1 MIITLRHIS
10 KSYPSKAILTDV
22 SLSINEKEKVAIIGL
37 NGSGKTTLLNIISK
51 EMTPDEGDVFYG
63 GKITV
68 RSLKQHAF
76 ENEDISVKEVFE
88 QSMAKIVALEKQ
100 LNHVLNQVSKHP
112 EDEKLLLKLSTLQH
126 EFEDMGGYHIQST
139 METMLTKMGFSKEVL
154 SQSIH
159 TFSQGQKTRL
169 ALASLLLS
177 YPDVLILDEPTNHL
191 DIEMIE
197 WLEGFLVTYPKTI
210 LFVSHDRRFIDKV
223 ATDIIEIEY
232 EKTTSFKGNYSSYQK
247 AKVKM
252 LEKMQSAYHRQQKD
266 IERLE
271 ALIEKFRYKR
281 SKAAFAQSKIK
292 YLERMDRVDAPKQGS
307 KAMSFSF
314 NPYIK
319 GGKEVLLVSSLK
331 IGYDRPLHTLD
342 LTLRRGQRIAIVG
355 KNGVGKSTLLRTLV
369 NEIPPLSGE
378 FLYGHQI
385 HWAYFDQN
393 HAQLN
398 SNKLV
403 IEELWDEYP
412 QLDHHQIRTVLAQF
426 LFTQE
431 DVFKSVS
438 ACSGGERVRLSLA
451 KMMLKRANLLILDE
465 PTNHLDIPAK
475 EALEAALLSYTG
487 SILFVSHDRYFIDK
501 VSTAV
506 LTLDEHTSTLTEM
519 IHNQEQEDMND
530 ELKELRVQA
539 HQERKAVQKSLKQKE
554 KRIKELEQLIQ
565 EGEAHLEVLRDYR
578 YEPEYYHDFSKMEKL
593 NAQIDE
599 QHNVIAQY
607 VHEWEALSLEM
618 EEGEKNDKNI

>member
-1 MIITLRHIS
+1 MIITLSHIS
-10 KSYPSKAILTDV
+10 KSYPSKNILSDV
-22 SLSINEKEKVAIIGL
+22 SLTINEKEKVAIIGL

-51 EMTPDEGDVFYG
+51 EITPDEGDVFYG
-63 GKITV
+63 GKISLK
-68 RSLKQHAF
+68 SLKQHAF
-76 ENEDISVKEVFE
+76 ENEELSVQDVFE
-88 QSMAKIVALEKQ
+88 QAMAKVVALEKQ
-100 LNHVLNQVSKHP
+100 LTSLHQQVSLHP
-112 EDEKLLLKLSTLQH
+112 EDEKLLNKLSNLLH

-197 WLEGFLVTYPKTI
+197 WLEGFLITYPKTI

-223 ATDIIEIEY
+223 ATDIVEIEY
-232 EKTTSFKGNYSSYQK
+232 EKATSFKGNYSSYQK
-247 AKVKM
+247 AKLKM

-292 YLERMDRVDAPKQGS
+292 YLERMDRIEAPSKGS
-307 KAMSFSF
+307 KNIKFSF

-319 GGKEVLLVSSLK
+319 GGKEVLILSDLS
-331 IGYDRPLHTLD
+331 IGYDQSIQTLD
-342 LTLRRGQRIAIVG
+342 LTLRRGQRVAVLG
-355 KNGVGKSTLLRTLV
+355 KNGVGKSTLLKTIV
-369 NEIPPLSGE
+369 GEIPSLGGE
-378 FLYGHQI
+378 FIFGHQI

-398 SNKLV
+398 SSKLV

-412 QLDHHQIRTVLAQF
+412 QLDHHQIRSVLAQF
-426 LFTQE
+426 LFTQD

-451 KMMLKRANLLILDE
+451 KMMLKRANFLVLDE

-475 EALEAALLSYTG
+475 EALEEALLSYTG
-487 SILFVSHDRYFIDK
+487 TILFVSHDRYFIDK

-506 LTLDEHTSTLTEM
+506 LTLEEGSSSLRERDDLVVIDESVDDEK
-519 IHNQEQEDMND
+519 EQ
-530 ELKELRVQA
+530 RIQA
-539 HQERKAVQKSLKQKE
+539 HQERKQNQKSRKQKV
-554 KRIKELEQLIQ
+554 KRINELEALIQSNELKLEQL
-565 EGEAHLEVLRDYR
+565 RDHR
-578 YEPEYYHDFSKMEKL
+578 FEPEYYHDFKKMEEL
-593 NAQIDE
+593 NMSIDE
-599 QHNVIAQY
+599 QHNVIAKY

-618 EEGEKNDKNI
+618 EEEENNDENI